1 MPMTPKKARQLVTT
15 IPLTVSFFTMMFSG
29 LAGLDTIMFTMLAIF
44 ILSIITTTL
53 WVLGRAG
60 SGVVDWWKSEK

>member
-1 MPMTPKKARQLVTT
+1 MPMTPKKARQMVTT
-15 IPLTVSFFTMMFSG
+15 IPLVLSFFTMMLSG

-53 WVLGRAG
+53 WVLGRVGA
-60 SGVVDWWKSEK
+60 GVVDWWKSGE

>member
-1 MPMTPKKARQLVTT
+1 MPLTPKKARQLVTT
-15 IPLTVSFFTMMFSG
+15 IPLAVSFFTMMFSG

-60 SGVVDWWKSEK
+60 GRVVSWWKSEE

>member
-1 MPMTPKKARQLVTT
+1 MPMTPKKARQMVTT
-15 IPLTVSFFTMMFSG
+15 IPLVLSFFTMMISG

-53 WVLGRAG
+53 WVLGRVGA
-60 SGVVDWWKSEK
+60 GVVDWWKSGE

>member
-15 IPLTVSFFTMMFSG
+15 IPLVLSFFTMMISG

-60 SGVVDWWKSEK
+60 GRVVSWWKSEE

>member
-15 IPLTVSFFTMMFSG
+15 IPLVLSFFTMMISG

-53 WVLGRAG
+53 WVLGRVGA
-60 SGVVDWWKSEK
+60 GVVDWWKSEE

>member
-1 MPMTPKKARQLVTT
+1 MPLTPKKARQLVTT
-15 IPLTVSFFTMMFSG
+15 IPLAVSFFTMMFSG

-60 SGVVDWWKSEK
+60 SGVVDWWKSEE

>member
-1 MPMTPKKARQLVTT
+1 MPLTPKKTRQLITT
-15 IPLTVSFFTMMFSG
+15 IPLVVSFFTMMFSG

-53 WVLGRAG
+53 WVLGRVG
-60 SGVVDWWKSEK
+60 IEVVSWWKSEE

>member
-15 IPLTVSFFTMMFSG
+15 IPLVLSFFTMMISG

-53 WVLGRAG
+53 WVLGRVG
-60 SGVVDWWKSEK
+60 SGVVSWWKSEE

>member
-1 MPMTPKKARQLVTT
+1 MTPKKARQLVTT
-15 IPLTVSFFTMMFSG
+15 IPLVLSFFTMMFSG

-53 WVLGRAG
+53 WVLGRVG
-60 SGVVDWWKSEK
+60 SGVVDWWKSEE